1 MKAMIRRDLYLNWR
15 ILLGTLLA
23 LAVVGALNKDLPV
36 LAVIYMG
43 GFFLS
48 IMSLNLSFY
57 TDETSHDIQYYL
69 LVNQGQKKYLRNK
82 CLVSLFLDLVTAL
95 VSLAYLAFSQGLLNP
110 TSLLLAG
117 LAFSFLLVINGI
129 LLVFFI
135 YFGSQKGRYLVMVL
149 WFGLL
154 YLSKYIRP
162 GFKDLVQSGF
172 ENIPLS
178 LALILGGSFLIM
190 GLSYFLS
197 MKRLNQKDF

>member
-1 MKAMIRRDLYLNWR
+1 MKAIIRRDLYLNWR
-15 ILLGTLLA
+15 ILVGTLLA
-23 LAVVGALNKDLPV
+23 LAVIGAFNKDLPV
-36 LAVIYMG
+36 LATIYMG

-57 TDETSHDIQYYL
+57 TDETSHDIQYHL

-82 CLVSLFLDLVTAL
+82 YLVSLFLDLVTTL
-95 VSLAYLAFSQGLLNP
+95 VSLVYLAFFQDLPGQ

-117 LAFSFLLVINGI
+117 LAFSFLLVVNGI

-135 YFGSQKGRYLVMVL
+135 YFGSQKGRYLVMTL
-149 WFGLL
+149 WIGIL
-154 YLSKYIRP
+154 YLSKFIRP

-172 ENIPLS
+172 ENISLS
-178 LALILGGSFLIM
+178 LALILAGSLLFM

-197 MKRLNQKDF
+197 MKRLNRKDF